1 MATSVSMLSL
11 RRSLLRRLVAPLVAL
26 ALASGFTAFYLAWN
40 YTERNVD
47 HTLIQNAYAI
57 AQQIRVAGP
66 AARDVANQLGQSMLS
81 DPGDALLYRVVC
93 NADEIAGRSDIPL
106 TGSAMRRTR
115 RALLFDTVVDGA
127 SARVAQVELMRPDH
141 SHVVV
146 EVGQF
151 TSRRFAIAS
160 EFLLSLM
167 VPMLLLL
174 IAGWIIAVRAIIQQI
189 NPLVKMADALNQQ
202 THNSLEPVD
211 ESQVP
216 AEIRPLT
223 SALNGL
229 LGRLK
234 TALESQRTFI
244 ADAAHQLRTPL
255 TAVKLHAEQA
265 ANARDPKAIEAAVR
279 EVRSAADRAVRLSNQ
294 LLSLARAEP
303 GEHVASFVCVDI
315 AALVFETGA
324 EWVPRALS
332 KGVDMGFQRHD
343 VLTLISGRHL
353 IEQDSELELDLGY
366 THALDL
372 DDTDE
377 SIWTDAD
384 TEDYEQGSGSPLY
397 VNGNPVLLREAVT
410 NLIDNALKYAA
421 PQSNETARIT
431 LSIGRTPLAAEP
443 DHRPGSE
450 RHVDLIIEDNG
461 PGVPTEL
468 QRDLFKRFFRGDIA
482 RHHSGGPSQGAGLG
496 LAIVRNIAVL
506 HGGEIFYESAS
517 GGGSRFVIRL
527 PLLNAAQVAK
537 AKQGEATKVGSHR
550 AAPLAEIPPESLP
563 GSHPAAP
570 TGAFNL

>member
-1 MATSVSMLSL
+1 MATSASMLSL
-11 RRSLLRRLVAPLVAL
+11 RRSLLRRLVVPLVAL
-26 ALASGFTAFYLAWN
+26 ALTSGCTAFWLAWN
-40 YTERNVD
+40 YTQRNVD

-57 AQQIRVAGP
+57 AQQIRLSGP
-66 AARDVANQLGQSMLS
+66 AARDVANQLGNSMLS
-81 DPGDALLYRVVC
+81 DPADALFFRVIC
-93 NADEIAGRSDIPL
+93 NADDIAGRSDVPL
-106 TGSAMRRTR
+106 SGSAMHSTR
-115 RALLFDTVVDGA
+115 RALLFDTNVDGA
-127 SARVAQVELMRPDH
+127 DARVAKVELLRPDG
-141 SHVVV
+141 SHVTV

-151 TSRRFAIAS
+151 TSRRYAIAA

-174 IAGWIIAVRAIIQQI
+174 VAGWIVAVRAVIQQI

-265 ANARDPKAIEAAVR
+265 ANARDPKIIQAAVH

-303 GEHVASFVCVDI
+303 GEHAANFVCVDI

-353 IEQDSELELDLGY
+353 IEQDSELDLDLGF
-366 THALDL
+366 THPV
-372 DDTDE
+372 E
-377 SIWTDAD
+377 SEEEEGEAGWSGVDS
-384 TEDYEQGSGSPLY
+384 DYEQGSGTPLY

-421 PQSNETARIT
+421 PQDGAAARIT

-443 DHRPGSE
+443 DLRPGTE
-450 RHVDLIIEDNG
+450 RHVDLIVEDNG

-482 RHHSGGPSQGAGLG
+482 RNLSAGSSQGAGLG

-506 HGGEIFYESAS
+506 HGGEIFYESAG

-527 PLLNAAQVAK
+527 PLLSAAQVAQAKK
-537 AKQGEATKVGSHR
+537 AEETRVGSPSPASR
-550 AAPLAEIPPESLP
+550 AALPQPPA
-563 GSHPAAP
+563 GVAHA
-570 TGAFNL
+570 

>member
-1 MATSVSMLSL
+1 MLSL
-11 RRSLLRRLVAPLVAL
+11 RRSLLRRLVVPLVML
-26 ALASGFTAFYLAWN
+26 ALTSGCTAFWLAWN
-40 YTERNVD
+40 YTQRNVD

-57 AQQIRVAGP
+57 AEQIRFAGP
-66 AARDVANQLGQSMLS
+66 AAHDVAHELGDSMLS
-81 DPGDALLYRVVC
+81 DPADGFLYRVIS
-93 NADEIAGRSDIPL
+93 NADDIAGRSDIPL
-106 TGSAMRRTR
+106 SGSAMSSSRH
-115 RALLFDTVVDGA
+115 ALLFTTTVDGA
-127 SARVAQVELMRPDH
+127 SARIAQVELLRPNG
-141 SHVVV
+141 SHLMV
-146 EVGQF
+146 EVGQL
-151 TSRRFAIAS
+151 TSHRYAIAS

-174 IAGWIIAVRAIIQQI
+174 VVGWIVAVRAIIQQI

-223 SALNGL
+223 SALNAL

-265 ANARDPKAIEAAVR
+265 ANARDPKAIEAAVL
-279 EVRSAADRAVRLSNQ
+279 EVRLAADRAVRLSNQ

-303 GEHVASFVCVDI
+303 GEHVANFVCVDV

-353 IEQDSELELDLGY
+353 IEQDSELELDLGF
-366 THALDL
+366 THPVEV
-372 DDTDE
+372 DDEDE
-377 SIWTDAD
+377 TAWTEAD

-397 VNGNPVLLREAVT
+397 VNGHPVLLREAVT
-410 NLIDNALKYAA
+410 NLIDNALKYATPRSGEA
-421 PQSNETARIT
+421 VRIT

-443 DHRPGSE
+443 DLRPGTE
-450 RHVDLIIEDNG
+450 RHIDLIIEDNG
-461 PGVPTEL
+461 PGVSTEL
-468 QRDLFKRFFRGDIA
+468 QRDLFKRFFRGDISRNLA
-482 RHHSGGPSQGAGLG
+482 GGSSQGAGLG

-527 PLLNAAQVAK
+527 PLLNAVQIAQAK
-537 AKQGEATKVGSHR
+537 K
-550 AAPLAEIPPESLP
+550 AEETRTDSSRPVPREQLP
-563 GSHPAAP
+563 HPQASVSA
-570 TGAFNL
+570 